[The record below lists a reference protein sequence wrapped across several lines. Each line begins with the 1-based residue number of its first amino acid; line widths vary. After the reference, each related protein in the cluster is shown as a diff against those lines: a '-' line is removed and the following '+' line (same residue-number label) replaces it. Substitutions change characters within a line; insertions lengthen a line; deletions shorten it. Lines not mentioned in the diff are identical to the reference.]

1 MLIGNVF
8 ANAILNNQTNFMKRY
23 IVNLLLLLSLFLF
36 TGCFEIIEEIS
47 LNDNGSGNISMT
59 ANLSR
64 SKTKISSIMLMDS
77 INGYKVPKKETVQ
90 KHINK
95 IVSELKQIKGVSNVK
110 YNTDFNDY
118 IFNISCDFTNVEVLN
133 KVILHFTTKNKANT
147 VTKAKQFSYNKKT
160 KTFVRTYK
168 YNIANEMKKINEKD
182 KDVLQNASVTTI
194 YRFQSPIISASNKK
208 AHRSKNQKAIMLKVT
223 VQDIINHQSDIK
235 NTIKLK

>member
-1 MLIGNVF
+1 
-8 ANAILNNQTNFMKRY
+8 MKRY
-23 IVNLLLLLSLFLF
+23 IINLSLLLSLFLF

-64 SKTKISSIMLMDS
+64 SKTKISSIMLMDT
-77 INGYKVPKKETVQ
+77 INGYKVPKKNDIK

-118 IFNISCDFTNVEVLN
+118 IFNISCDFTDVDVLN
-133 KVILHFTTKNKANT
+133 KVVLHFTTKNNANA

-160 KTFVRTYK
+160 KTFVRTYR
-168 YNIANEMKKINEKD
+168 YNLAREMQKVSTKDKKI
-182 KDVLQNASVTTI
+182 LQNASVTTI
-194 YRFQSPIISASNKK
+194 YRFQSPIIS
-208 AHRSKNQKAIMLKVT
+208 SKNRNAHISRSRKAIMLKADM
-223 VQDIINHQSDIK
+223 QEMIKNKINIK
-235 NTIKLK
+235 NTIQLKK

>member
-1 MLIGNVF
+1 VLIGNVF

-194 YRFQSPIISASNKK
+194 YRFQSSIISASNKK
-208 AHRSKNQKAIMLKVT
+208 AHRSKNQKAIMLNVT